1 MTLHTKLS
9 TWIAVVSVI
18 LTAFVTLPTFHNM
31 VLVAANI
38 GVLALLI
45 WVAHQEGRSAHK
57 KEIKNADNIG

>member
-18 LTAFVTLPTFHNM
+18 LTAFVTLPTFHNLL
-31 VLVAANI
+31 LVGANI

-45 WVAHQEGRSAHK
+45 WVAHHEGRRHK
-57 KEIKNADNIG
+57 ENE